1 MSKTK
6 KKNSNYNYG
15 KTYTEAELKAQEKAK
30 AEKKKLGRR
39 INSAKRM
46 GTTAPPLRVKRKRDW
61 VTYTTTALLLLII
74 GLGALILLGKE
85 PLISTTLKN
94 TLSYVNFVLVGLLY
108 MLFGYRK
115 HKDTGDIKKGYIFYG
130 LGLALVVYSIVVYVV
145 QVMK

>member
-15 KTYTEAELKAQEKAK
+15 KTYTEAELKAQVKEK

-39 INSAKRM
+39 INSARRM
-46 GTTAPPLRVKRKRDW
+46 GATAPPVKRKKDW
-61 VTYTTTALLLLII
+61 LTYATTILLVVII

-85 PLISTTLKN
+85 PLISTGLKD
-94 TLSYVNFVLVGLLY
+94 TLSYGNFVLVGILY

-130 LGLALVVYSIVVYVV
+130 LGAALVVYAIVVYVTQIV
-145 QVMK
+145 K